1 MAGRHPPSYTSAS
14 HNLSESYSEQQTLH
28 SFASHGE
35 IGNYAQPSTV
45 DCSPRVTS
53 HMHYCGVQLVVVTW
67 SIYEHNMK
75 VTFSEVQEVREV
87 FHGYPPNFF

>member
-1 MAGRHPPSYTSAS
+1 MSLQLWRAATPPSANFRFS
-14 HNLSESYSEQQTLH
+14 HLSESYSEQQTLH

-53 HMHYCGVQLVVVTW
+53 HMHYCGVQLVVVT
-67 SIYEHNMK
+67 
-75 VTFSEVQEVREV
+75 
-87 FHGYPPNFF
+87 